1 MGGSPG
7 AWAEAGCQDPGCP
20 GMFFIELRRLMQ
32 ALVMA
37 CVGLRGWVKILRQ
50 DTGCPEVFFSGIPC

>member
-1 MGGSPG
+1 MVAGCV
-7 AWAEAGCQDPGCP
+7 AEAGCQDPGCP

-37 CVGLRGWVKILRQ
+37 V
-50 DTGCPEVFFSGIPC
+50 